1 MQVYMLKRVGNV
13 WVSSQWLLHYCFHSC
28 FNNLKTLTS
37 IITYLII
44 DNVYFLIRY
53 QYFKCISINDIFLI
67 YDGEPLWKSVFA
79 VNDVPSHAR
88 KNERMHE

>member
-1 MQVYMLKRVGNV
+1 M
-13 WVSSQWLLHYCFHSC
+13 
-28 FNNLKTLTS
+28 
-37 IITYLII
+37 ITYLII

-79 VNDVPSHAR
+79 VTMSHLTR
-88 KNERMHE
+88 GKMNECMNE